1 MLRSCQYCGRIHD
14 SRYDCEKRPQK
25 FKKKYEHDAFR
36 STSLWQRKA
45 DEIKERDNYLCQIC
59 IRGLYGSRTRINS
72 KNLSVHHAVPL
83 KTDFDLRL
91 SSNNLITLC
100 GKHHE
105 MAEKGEIPL
114 AEVLAVIQ
122 EQEGIPRGYQS

>member
-45 DEIKERDNYLCQIC
+45 EEIKERDNYLCQIC
-59 IRGLYGSRTRINS
+59 IRGLYGSRTRINN